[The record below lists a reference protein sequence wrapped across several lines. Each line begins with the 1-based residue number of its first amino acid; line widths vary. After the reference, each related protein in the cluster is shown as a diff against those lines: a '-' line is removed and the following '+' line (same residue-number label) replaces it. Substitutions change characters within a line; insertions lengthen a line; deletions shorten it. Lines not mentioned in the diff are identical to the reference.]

1 MGLKTVF
8 TDHSLFGFA
17 DAGSILANKMLKF
30 TLSDVD
36 HVICVSHTWYY
47 ALDESN
53 RSKENTVLR
62 AALDPHM
69 VSVIPNAVITDNF
82 RPAPYRSSN
91 PDQGNSCLPAN
102 GVVIVVISRLYYNKG
117 IDLLVAVIPRI
128 CAIHPGAK
136 FIVAGD
142 GPKFIALEQMREKYM
157 LQDRVEMLGSIRHEE
172 VRDVLP
178 FYILT

>member
-36 HVICVSHTWYY
+36 HVVCVSHTWFLLYRAKAY
-47 ALDESN
+47 D
-53 RSKENTVLR
+53 SKENTVLR

-82 RPAPYRSSN
+82 RPAPYRLAPPEQSTYSFI
-91 PDQGNSCLPAN
+91 
-102 GVVIVVISRLYYNKG
+102 IVG
-117 IDLLVAVIPRI
+117 
-128 CAIHPGAK
+128 
-136 FIVAGD
+136 
-142 GPKFIALEQMREKYM
+142 
-157 LQDRVEMLGSIRHEE
+157 
-172 VRDVLP
+172 
-178 FYILT
+178 